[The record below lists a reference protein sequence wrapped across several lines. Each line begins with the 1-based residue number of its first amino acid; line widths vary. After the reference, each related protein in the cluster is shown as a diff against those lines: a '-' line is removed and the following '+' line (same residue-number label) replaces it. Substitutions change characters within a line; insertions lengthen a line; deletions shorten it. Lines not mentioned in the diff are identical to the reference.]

1 MANAQDFIFWNS
13 VFYIPL
19 AVLIIYRYTIQ
30 GLGHSGLAMFAGV
43 AEMIARAWWASGS
56 CRCGATLPPASQAR

>member
-1 MANAQDFIFWNS
+1 MTDKLLIGLFLDASETAIMANAQSFIFWNS

-30 GLGHSGLAMFAGV
+30 GL
-43 AEMIARAWWASGS
+43 ASP
-56 CRCGATLPPASQAR
+56 ALPCLPVWPR